1 MMANGRRDRYY
12 PKVNKLKS
20 QVLHSRYPQKKAKR
34 KFQQKATKTNKTE
47 KGEKKEEKDQTMVPS
62 KIRFRECWE
71 QDYIYFEAI
80 SYRKLP

>member
-47 KGEKKEEKDQTMVPS
+47 KGEKKG
-62 KIRFRECWE
+62 RERSNDGPV
-71 QDYIYFEAI
+71 QN
-80 SYRKLP
+80 